1 MMDYDKIYERIVRRG
16 DEILEQRRKKAAMIK
31 QTSYAISGICATAI
45 VGVGIWRI
53 SSSHKLNNNGFSDNN
68 IVGNMETTSIAS
80 TTKEQTNIIT
90 TKTRTSV
97 SSTASVQ
104 KTTTKNTTVTSVN
117 TNASSNETSDHA
129 INTTASNKPHNN
141 TTQSTHSITSNITT
155 SVDIKP
161 VTTSLFVETTTT
173 TFNEGPVTTSYIAP
187 TSTSL
192 SVNPVTTSITSSTVT
207 TSRVT
212 TTSINVQENFRSYPC
227 VFGFNN
233 GRYEKESLIS
243 QSNIIGDYI
252 KKVSVN
258 ITLPNNW
265 LIIENMEAYEIQN
278 ISIEEAVAVKL
289 KDTEEYYL
297 FKNVYYKSEESN

>member
-1 MMDYDKIYERIVRRG
+1 MKTYDETIQSIFSKGDAIIEKKRTQIRKIERTS
-16 DEILEQRRKKAAMIK
+16 AAV
-31 QTSYAISGICATAI
+31 SGLCAAAI
-45 VGVGIWRI
+45 VSVSVWRI

-68 IVGNMETTSIAS
+68 IIDNMDTTTTTTIESTDIATTKTITSIAS
-80 TTKEQTNIIT
+80 ATSPQKTTSKGTTVTSINTNISTNRT
-90 TKTRTSV
+90 TVPEINTTQRIHS
-97 SSTASVQ
+97 
-104 KTTTKNTTVTSVN
+104 TTKNTT
-117 TNASSNETSDHA
+117 
-129 INTTASNKPHNN
+129 
-141 TTQSTHSITSNITT
+141 TSNILQ
-155 SVDIKP
+155 P
-161 VTTSLFVETTTT
+161 VTTSLNVELTTT